1 MNYTVNQEERQGDE
15 GLTIAEVVV
24 NETGEND
31 ATGIAIALNQAV
43 VPRSQWENREVTD
56 GDEIDI
62 LVAAGW
68 LRLPFPA
75 CSAEPATMPPKK
87 TGMTAPIDAKEEGID
102 A

>member
-1 MNYTVNQEERQGDE
+1 MGTQNARRKTIERILRMNYTVNQQERQGDE

-24 NETGEND
+24 NETGEKD

-62 LVAAGW
+62 LVAVQG
-68 LRLPFPA
+68 
-75 CSAEPATMPPKK
+75 
-87 TGMTAPIDAKEEGID
+87 G
-102 A
+102 

>member
-1 MNYTVNQEERQGDE
+1 MNYTVNQEEHQGDE

-24 NETGEND
+24 NETGEKD

-62 LVAAGW
+62 LLAVQG
-68 LRLPFPA
+68 
-75 CSAEPATMPPKK
+75 
-87 TGMTAPIDAKEEGID
+87 G
-102 A
+102 

>member
-1 MNYTVNQEERQGDE
+1 MGTQNARRKTIERILRMNYTVNQEECQGDE

-24 NETGEND
+24 NETGEKD

-62 LVAAGW
+62 LVAVQG
-68 LRLPFPA
+68 
-75 CSAEPATMPPKK
+75 
-87 TGMTAPIDAKEEGID
+87 G
-102 A
+102 

>member
-1 MNYTVNQEERQGDE
+1 MGTQNARRKTIERILRMNYTVNQEERQGDE

-62 LVAAGW
+62 LVAVQG
-68 LRLPFPA
+68 
-75 CSAEPATMPPKK
+75 
-87 TGMTAPIDAKEEGID
+87 G
-102 A
+102 

>member
-1 MNYTVNQEERQGDE
+1 MGTQNARRKTIERILRMNYTVNQQERQGDE

-62 LVAAGW
+62 LVAVQG
-68 LRLPFPA
+68 
-75 CSAEPATMPPKK
+75 
-87 TGMTAPIDAKEEGID
+87 G
-102 A
+102 

>member
-1 MNYTVNQEERQGDE
+1 MGTQNARRKTIERILRMNYTVNQEERQGDE

-24 NETGEND
+24 NETGEKD

-62 LVAAGW
+62 LLAVQG
-68 LRLPFPA
+68 
-75 CSAEPATMPPKK
+75 
-87 TGMTAPIDAKEEGID
+87 G
-102 A
+102 

>member
-24 NETGEND
+24 NETGEKD

-43 VPRSQWENREVTD
+43 VPRSQWESREVTE

-62 LVAAGW
+62 LLAVQG
-68 LRLPFPA
+68 
-75 CSAEPATMPPKK
+75 
-87 TGMTAPIDAKEEGID
+87 G
-102 A
+102 

>member
-1 MNYTVNQEERQGDE
+1 MGTQNARRKTIERILRMNYTVNQEERQGDE

-24 NETGEND
+24 NETGEKD

-62 LVAAGW
+62 LVAVQG
-68 LRLPFPA
+68 
-75 CSAEPATMPPKK
+75 
-87 TGMTAPIDAKEEGID
+87 G
-102 A
+102 

>member
-62 LVAAGW
+62 LVAVQG
-68 LRLPFPA
+68 
-75 CSAEPATMPPKK
+75 
-87 TGMTAPIDAKEEGID
+87 G
-102 A
+102 